1 MKKLILLFFLIFI
14 YKDLFTQILPTFQ
27 GIYKPT
33 SSQSFS
39 NFNFD
44 PNTKGSKIV
53 ISNNNRTVG
62 STQVAGNSCNWQ
74 SVYLLPGI
82 SMGTGI
88 KTVEFTIDSYSNTPG
103 NAFDM
108 VIGVDQGNTNG
119 SSLYSNPGG
128 YGWIAEQGALYG
140 YGVSNNCL
148 SGGNTPSYG
157 TTYGQGDV
165 IKLELDS
172 DNETLIFCKNNVC
185 HGVAYG
191 PNCFDNNTTYYFSV
205 AICNQN
211 YAVSIN

>member
-1 MKKLILLFFLIFI
+1 MKHLIVCFFCVSFSG
-14 YKDLFTQILPTFQ
+14 FSQVLPTFQ

-33 SSQSFS
+33 SQFFS

-44 PNTKGSKIV
+44 PNKKGSKIV
-53 ISNNNRTVG
+53 LSNNNRTVG
-62 STQVAGNSCNWQ
+62 STQAAGSSCQWQ

-88 KTVEFTIDSYSNTPG
+88 KTVEFTIDSYSNTPS
-103 NAFDM
+103 NSFDM
-108 VIGVDQGNTNG
+108 VIGVDQGNSNA
-119 SSLYSNPGG
+119 SSLFSNPGG
-128 YGWIAEQGALYG
+128 YGWIAQKGALYG
-140 YGVSNNCL
+140 YGVPASCL

-157 TTYGQGDV
+157 TPYGQGDV
-165 IKLELDS
+165 IKLELDT

-205 AICNQN
+205 AICNER